1 MKLNT
6 HAKSSAESLLYRI
19 RTPPKLVRSPHAFF
33 FPRTTAKG
41 RWPRGGVTGSG
52 LSASGGRRLRGDA
65 AHGTFVGFEF
75 GSWRWGLAMKPWD
88 WKKYHYIPQNV
99 KTNLRWYILMKTAFP
114 VTSHKQ
120 TLRNH
125 GNGLGVN
132 NTFGDQSLFCLT
144 YRG

>member
-1 MKLNT
+1 MPKVQLKVCRT
-6 HAKSSAESLLYRI
+6 ESG
-19 RTPPKLVRSPHAFF
+19 PHQSWLDHLTRFF

-99 KTNLRWYILMKTAFP
+99 KTNLRWYILMRTAFP

-125 GNGLGVN
+125 GNGLGVKIPLE
-132 NTFGDQSLFCLT
+132 TILCSV
-144 YRG
+144 